1 MAKSGTLQEVLRAPG
16 PSRDYRSTCSQE
28 LCTAD
33 RRLRIST
40 YMCKHR
46 AKASQK
52 SSGIDL
58 WESCRYQLSVQTC
71 RWAPGIERALQTL
84 DIP

>member
-16 PSRDYRSTCSQE
+16 PSRDCRSTVSQD
-28 LCTAD
+28 LCLYVHCTAD
-33 RRLRIST
+33 RRLSIST
-40 YMCKHR
+40 YMGKHR

-58 WESCRYQLSVQTC
+58 WESC
-71 RWAPGIERALQTL
+71 
-84 DIP
+84 